1 MKYSRREVIAGAT
14 AGLCMTLLGRT
25 ASGADAVLT
34 LRNPGINGPHGE
46 IRFSRADLEALEQAT
61 IKTGNPFIDT
71 VAEFRGPSAH
81 QIVDMIGRAGA
92 SHVRLIAANDY
103 YVEVE
108 IAELEKYRP
117 VLAIAMDGE
126 PLSRRDKGP
135 VWLMYPIDSY
145 PELQDSVYN
154 SRLIWQLRTI
164 ELF

>member
-1 MKYSRREVIAGAT
+1 MAGTA
-14 AGLCMTLLGRT
+14 AGLTMLTTVRF
-25 ASGADAVLT
+25 AIGADPVLT
-34 LRNPGINGPHGE
+34 LRNPGIGGPHGE
-46 IRFSRADLEALEQAT
+46 IMFSRADLEALEQFT
-61 IKTGNPFIDT
+61 MKTGNPFIDT

-81 QIVDMIGRAGA
+81 EVVDMIGRAGA
-92 SHVRLIAANDY
+92 NHVRLIAANDY
-103 YVEVE
+103 FVEVE

-117 VLAIAMDGE
+117 VLAIEMDGK